1 MRERGDLTL
10 AEEEELAATLAR
22 LEAALPTP
30 TKFSRTRNAS
40 HRNTHGLSWV
50 KSTATDIVADL
61 HQLADLLRRHGIAV
75 EVAKTDRPGYVV
87 YEDEWQVVA
96 EPFHGERI

>member
-1 MRERGDLTL
+1 MFLRFSATHAHPESGLEAGILWAAYRLRERGDLTL

-30 TKFSRTRNAS
+30 TKFSRTRNVA

-61 HQLADLLRRHGIAV
+61 HKLA
-75 EVAKTDRPGYVV
+75 
-87 YEDEWQVVA
+87 
-96 EPFHGERI
+96 